1 MKYISDSEILN
12 WNRRLEKS
20 DYSVSPVSN
29 RQSAEPYIG
38 FKQKV
43 KGFSNMGGD
52 QFVLTID
59 PFIRYDFTF

>member
-38 FKQKV
+38 FKKKV
-43 KGFSNMGGD
+43 KGFSRMAS
-52 QFVLTID
+52 
-59 PFIRYDFTF
+59 

>member
-20 DYSVSPVSN
+20 DYSVSAVPN

-43 KGFSNMGGD
+43 KGLRN
-52 QFVLTID
+52 
-59 PFIRYDFTF
+59 RYYCSLRFENI